1 MSGSPSK
8 EQVIQEYQTLAS
20 NLASVAPNGV
30 FPYGGQSYTTQQI
43 GVLIA
48 QFLKTATAVA
58 SARTAWIEAA
68 QVQEQV
74 EATSGKVLD
83 GIREVI
89 GLAYANSPTTL
100 QTLGITPRK
109 KPAPLSVEALAA
121 AKAKAAATRKAR
133 GTTSKKQ
140 KALITG
146 DVTGVSI
153 TPTTTTGGAP
163 AATAGTS
170 APVVPPA
177 AQAVNGAKTS

>member
-1 MSGSPSK
+1 M
-8 EQVIQEYQTLAS
+8 
-20 NLASVAPNGV
+20 
-30 FPYGGQSYTTQQI
+30 
-43 GVLIA
+43 
-48 QFLKTATAVA
+48 
-58 SARTAWIEAA
+58 
-68 QVQEQV
+68 
-74 EATSGKVLD
+74 EATSGRILD

-89 GLAYANSPTTL
+89 GLAYATSPTPL

-121 AKAKAAATRKAR
+121 AKAKAKATRAAR

-146 DVTGVSI
+146 NVTGVNI
-153 TPTTTTGGAP
+153 TPVVTPEP
-163 AATAGTS
+163 AQAAQATETS

>member
-1 MSGSPSK
+1 MAATPSK
-8 EQVIQEYQTLAS
+8 EQIIQQYQKLAS
-20 NLASVAPNGV
+20 GLASVAPNGA
-30 FPYGGQSYTTQQI
+30 FPYGGQIYTTQQI

-48 QFLKTATAVA
+48 AYLKTAVAVA
-58 SARTAWIEAA
+58 PARAAWIEAA

-74 EATSGKVLD
+74 EATSGKILE
-83 GIREVI
+83 GIRDVI
-89 GLAYANSPTTL
+89 GLAYATSPTTL
-100 QTLGITPRK
+100 GTLGIAPRK

-121 AKAKAAATRKAR
+121 AKAKAAATRAAR

-146 DVTGVSI
+146 NVTGVNI
-153 TPTTTTGGAP
+153 TPVVTPGPTP